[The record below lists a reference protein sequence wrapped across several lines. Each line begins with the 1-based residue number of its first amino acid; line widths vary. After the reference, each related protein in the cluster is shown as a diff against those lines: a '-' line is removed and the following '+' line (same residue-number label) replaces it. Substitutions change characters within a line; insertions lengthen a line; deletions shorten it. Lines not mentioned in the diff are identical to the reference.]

1 MKNIE
6 RMKKL
11 KTQKIYSKPICIS
24 LLFFAFVYGLILPFC
39 WGNDPTS
46 EYGTLSI
53 LCEDHKIWF
62 WLWGMVTSG
71 SFVLNTQYMFK
82 KYEYKN
88 KFLYALCIMGLV
100 SMACVAITL
109 GHPVD
114 SWNAQRIIHWVATGL
129 FIAFTLAPISLFF
142 IFNIKKFKRFGIFT
156 VCSFII
162 LATFLLI
169 FGIMGKSAIMEM
181 VPLAMFEILL
191 FVVNFTP
198 VGKPER
204 KD

>member
-1 MKNIE
+1 MKNE
-6 RMKKL
+6 KPL
-11 KTQKIYSKPICIS
+11 LKPILIG
-24 LLFFAFVYGLILPFC
+24 LLSCAFVYGLVLPFC

-62 WLWGMVTSG
+62 WLWGMLTSG
-71 SFVLNTQYMFK
+71 SFVLNTQYMFR

-88 KFLYALCIMGLV
+88 RFLDVLCILALV

-109 GHPVD
+109 DHSVD
-114 SWNAQRIIHWVATGL
+114 SWNIKRILHWIATGL
-129 FIAFTLAPISLFF
+129 FIAFTLAPIALFF
-142 IFNIKKFKRFGIFT
+142 MLNIKKFKRFGIFT

-198 VGKPER
+198 IGKPER
-204 KD
+204 KTDKTE